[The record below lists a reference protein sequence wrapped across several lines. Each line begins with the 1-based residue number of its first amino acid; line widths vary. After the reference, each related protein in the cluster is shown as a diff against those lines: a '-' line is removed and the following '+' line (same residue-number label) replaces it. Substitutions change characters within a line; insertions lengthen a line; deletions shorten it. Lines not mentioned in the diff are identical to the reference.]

1 MRNRLSAQ
9 RSLLSVSVATALGS
23 VLLCSVPLRLAM
35 AADAPV
41 DTAQPTAGTTT
52 TGTMGSNTRIV
63 QLKGVVVSAGVETA
77 ADQAP
82 TQASLVATQPQSI
95 IGDRYIENVAAATAN
110 YSDIVKIAPS
120 VADVDPNGPGLMESQ
135 FLSIRGFQNGEY
147 NVTFDGIPWGDSN
160 DFTQHST
167 SYFMPQD
174 IGQVTVD
181 RGPGSARTLGNATFG
196 GTLSVDSK
204 DPDQTMSVNPFLS
217 VASFNTQVEG
227 VRVDT
232 GKLDQ
237 YGGTTAYFS
246 VKNLNSDGY
255 LTHAGLDRQNFFG
268 KIVQPLGADTTL
280 TLASNLTRLHQNVS
294 LGATRAQIE
303 QFGPDYGLSADPTSQ
318 SYYRYNYDDITT
330 DFEYLDLQTKLDGWD
345 IGDKL
350 YTYGYRHRGYNGADP
365 NGEQPNGTVYGPDNV
380 PGQRMRM
387 DYRSVGDILRLSH
400 TFGPGEVH
408 LGGWADRQTNQRLQY
423 EIDWSNGGALNAV
436 PTSAAVDRYMSDSL
450 TDMQTYAEYQWHATD
465 KLDVTGGL
473 KFVNFRRTLNAAV
486 NQKTGLPINYAQT
499 WTRDL
504 PSLDLHYALADH
516 WSAYA
521 QWAKGFLA
529 PNLNTFYT
537 IDPSKNQVVPEGTT
551 NEQIGTAWNTDGL
564 NFSLDAYHIDFSN
577 KIESRKI
584 AAQTMFYNAG
594 GAIYKGVEGELTV
607 ALAGGF
613 SVYGNASLNSARK
626 KSDDSWLPN
635 APDRTAALG
644 VLFDH
649 GPWSAS
655 LIDKYVGVRYGDD
668 GQTERLGG
676 YSTADLAASYVFV
689 HPLGAVRDATV
700 SVKVNN
706 LADNTRINALA
717 GYTGQ
722 DGTPLYWTIPERS
735 FELDLSAHF

>member
-1 MRNRLSAQ
+1 MHTCTATRRPLAAA
-9 RSLLSVSVATALGS
+9 VATALG
-23 VLLCSVPLRLAM
+23 LILASM
-35 AADAPV
+35 LPIHAALAAEAAAAAPPV
-41 DTAQPTAGTTT
+41 GT

-63 QLKGVVVSAGVETA
+63 QLNKVTVTGGAETA
-77 ADQAP
+77 TDQAP

-95 IGDRYIENVAAATAN
+95 IGDRYIENVAASTAN

-120 VADVDPNGPGLMESQ
+120 VSDVDPNGPGLMESQ
-135 FLSIRGFQNGEY
+135 GLSVRGFQNGEY

-204 DPDQTMSVNPFLS
+204 DPDMKMSVNPFFS

-227 VRVDT
+227 VRLDT

-246 VKNLNSDGY
+246 AKNLSSDGY
-255 LTHAGLDRQNFFG
+255 LTNAGLNRQNFFA
-268 KIVQPLGADTTL
+268 KIVQPLGDNTTL
-280 TLASNLTRLHQNVS
+280 TFASNLTRLHQNVS
-294 LGATRAQIE
+294 IGATRAQIE
-303 QFGPDYGLSADPTSQ
+303 QYGPNYGLSADPTSQ
-318 SYYRYNYDDITT
+318 SYYGYNYDNITT
-330 DFEYLDLQTKLDGWD
+330 DFEYLDLETELGGWT

-365 NGEQPNGTVYGPDNV
+365 NGEQPNGTIYGPNNV

-400 TFGPGEVH
+400 DLGPGEVH
-408 LGGWADRQTNQRLQY
+408 LGGWVDRQTNQRLQY

-436 PTSAAVDRYMSDSL
+436 PTSAAIDRDMSDSL
-450 TDMQTYAEYQWHATD
+450 TDLQTYAEYQWHATD
-465 KLDVTGGL
+465 KLDVTGGV
-473 KFVNFRRTLNAAV
+473 KFVDFRRTLDADV
-486 NQKTGLPINYAQT
+486 NQKTGLPLHYAQS
-499 WTRDL
+499 WTREL
-504 PSLDLHYALADH
+504 PSLDLHYALSDH

-537 IDPSKNQVVPEGTT
+537 IDPAQNQVVPESTT
-551 NEQIGTAWNTDGL
+551 NEQIGTAWNSDGL
-564 NFSLDAYHIDFSN
+564 TLSLDAYHIDFAN

-584 AAQTMFYNAG
+584 ATQTQFYNAG
-594 GAIYKGVEGELTV
+594 GAIYQGLEGEATV
-607 ALAGGF
+607 AIGDGF
-613 SVYGNASLNSARK
+613 SLYGNASLNSAK
-626 KSDDSWLPN
+626 IKGSNEWLPN
-635 APDRTAALG
+635 APHRTAAVG
-644 VLFDH
+644 MLFDQ

-655 LIDKYVGVRYGDD
+655 LLDKYVGVRYGDS
-668 GQTERLGG
+668 GMTQRLGG
-676 YSTADLAASYVFV
+676 YATADLAASYLFE
-689 HPLGAVRDATV
+689 HPLAAVRDATLTF
-700 SVKVNN
+700 KIAN
-706 LADNTRINALA
+706 LADDKRINALA

-722 DGTPLYWTIPERS
+722 DGTPLYWTVPERS
-735 FELDLSAHF
+735 FELDVSAHF

>member
-1 MRNRLSAQ
+1 MLNRPSAR
-9 RSLLSVSVATALGS
+9 RSLLAVSVTAAVSSALLVGS
-23 VLLCSVPLRLAM
+23 VFN
-35 AADAPV
+35 AAFAAEAPV
-41 DTAQPTAGTTT
+41 VQNQLGT

-63 QLKGVVVSAGVETA
+63 QLKGVVVSVGAETA
-77 ADQAP
+77 TDQAP

-110 YSDIVKIAPS
+110 YSDIAKIAPS
-120 VADVDPNGPGLMESQ
+120 VSDVDPNGPGLMESQ
-135 FLSIRGFQNGEY
+135 GLSIRGFQNGEY

-204 DPDQTMSVNPFLS
+204 DPDQQMSVNPFLS
-217 VASFNTQVEG
+217 VASFNTQIEG

-232 GKLDQ
+232 GKLDR

-246 VKNLNSDGY
+246 AKNLSSDGY

-268 KIVQPLGADTTL
+268 KIVQPLGNDTTL
-280 TLASNLTRLHQNVS
+280 TFASNLTRLHQNVS
-294 LGATRAQIE
+294 IGATRAQIDKY
-303 QFGPDYGLSADPTSQ
+303 GANYGLSADPTSQ
-318 SYYRYNYDDITT
+318 SFYGYNYDNITT
-330 DFEYLDLQTKLDGWD
+330 DFEYLDLETRQGGWE

-365 NGEQPNGTVYGPDNV
+365 NGEQPNGTVYGPNNV

-400 TFGPGEVH
+400 QLGPGDVH
-408 LGGWADRQTNQRLQY
+408 LGGWVDRQTNQRLQY

-436 PTSAAVDRYMSDSL
+436 PTSAAIDRYMSDSL
-450 TDMQTYAEYQWHATD
+450 TDLQTYAEYQWHVTD
-465 KLDVTGGL
+465 KLDVTGGV
-473 KFVNFRRTLNAAV
+473 KFVDFRRTLNAAV

-499 WTRDL
+499 WKREL
-504 PSLDLHYALADH
+504 PSLDMHYAINDH

-529 PNLNTFYT
+529 PNLNTFFT
-537 IDPSKNQVVPEGTT
+537 VDPAQNRVVPEATT

-564 NFSLDAYHIDFSN
+564 TLSLDAYHIDFSN

-584 AAQTMFYNAG
+584 GTQTLFYNAG
-594 GAIYKGVEGELTV
+594 GAIYKGIEGEATV
-607 ALAGGF
+607 AVGGGF
-613 SVYGNASLNSARK
+613 SLYGNASLNSAREK
-626 KSDDSWLPN
+626 ASGQWLPN

-644 VLFDH
+644 VLFDR

-655 LIDKYVGVRYGDD
+655 LLDKYVGVRYGDS
-668 GQTERLGG
+668 GQTQRLGG
-676 YSTADLAASYVFV
+676 YATTDLAASYVFE
-689 HPLGAVRDATV
+689 HPLHAVRDATV
-700 SVKVNN
+700 SVKVGN
-706 LADNTRINALA
+706 LANNKHINALA

>member
-1 MRNRLSAQ
+1 MYYRASVR
-9 RSLLSVSVATALGS
+9 RSVLALRIASALGS
-23 VLLCSVPLRLAM
+23 VWLGMLPLS
-35 AADAPV
+35 AAFGAEMPAPDAP
-41 DTAQPTAGTTT
+41 QST
-52 TGTMGSNTRIV
+52 TGTMGSNTQII
-63 QLKGVVVSAGVETA
+63 QLKKVLVAAGAETA
-77 ADQAP
+77 TDQAP
-82 TQASLVATQPQSI
+82 TQGSLVATQPQSI
-95 IGDRYIENVAAATAN
+95 IGDRYIENVAASTAN

-120 VADVDPNGPGLMESQ
+120 VTDVDPNGAGLMESQ
-135 FLSIRGFQNGEY
+135 GLTIRGFQNGEY

-204 DPDQTMSVNPFLS
+204 TPDLKSSVNPFFS
-217 VASFNTQVEG
+217 VGSFNTQVEG

-246 VKNLNSDGY
+246 AKNLSSDGY
-255 LTHAGLDRQNFFG
+255 LTHAGLDRQNLFA
-268 KIVQPLGADTTL
+268 KIVQPLGENTTL
-280 TLASNLTRLHQNVS
+280 TFATNLTRLHQNVS
-294 LGATRAQIE
+294 IGATRAQIA
-303 QFGPDYGLSADPTSQ
+303 QFGPDHGLSADPTSQ
-318 SYYRYNYDDITT
+318 AFYGYNFDDIST
-330 DFEYLDLQTKLDGWD
+330 DFEYLDLETKLAGWT

-350 YTYGYRHRGYNGADP
+350 YTYGYRHKGYNGADP
-365 NGEQPNGTVYGPDNV
+365 NGEQLNGTVYGPNNV

-387 DYRSVGDILRLSH
+387 DYRSVGDILRVSH
-400 TFGPGEVH
+400 DFGPGEVH
-408 LGGWADRQTNQRLQY
+408 LGGWVDRQTNQRLQY

-436 PTSAAVDRYMSDSL
+436 PTSAAIDRYMSDSL
-450 TDMQTYAEYQWHATD
+450 TDLQTYAEYQWHVTD
-465 KLDVTGGL
+465 KLDVTGGV

-504 PSLDLHYALADH
+504 PSLDIHYAINDH

-521 QWAKGFLA
+521 QLAKGFLA

-537 IDPSKNQVVPEGTT
+537 IDPTQNQVVPESTT
-551 NEQIGTAWNTDGL
+551 NQQIGTVWNTDGVTL
-564 NFSLDAYHIDFSN
+564 SLDAYHIDFSN

-584 AAQTMFYNAG
+584 GTQTLYYNAG
-594 GAIYKGVEGELTV
+594 GAIYKGVEGEATV
-607 ALAGGF
+607 ELGRGF
-613 SVYGNASLNSARK
+613 SVYGNASLNSAK
-626 KSDDSWLPN
+626 EKATGQWLQN

-644 VLFDH
+644 LLFDS
-649 GPWSAS
+649 GAWSAS
-655 LIDKYVGVRYGDD
+655 LVDKFVGVRYGDS
-668 GQTERLGG
+668 GQTQRLGG
-676 YSTADLAASYVFV
+676 YATTDLATSYTFS
-689 HPLGAVRDATV
+689 HPFAAVRDATV
-700 SVKVNN
+700 SFKIGNIGNN
-706 LADNTRINALA
+706 KHINALA

-735 FELDLSAHF
+735 FELDVSAHI

>member
-1 MRNRLSAQ
+1 MYYRASVR
-9 RSLLSVSVATALGS
+9 RSVLAVRIASTLGS
-23 VLLCSVPLRLAM
+23 VWLGMLPLS
-35 AADAPV
+35 AAFGAEMPTPDAP
-41 DTAQPTAGTTT
+41 QST

-63 QLKGVVVSAGVETA
+63 QLKKVLVAAGAETA
-77 ADQAP
+77 TDQAP
-82 TQASLVATQPQSI
+82 TQGSLVATQPQSI
-95 IGDRYIENVAAATAN
+95 IGDRYIENVAASTAN

-120 VADVDPNGPGLMESQ
+120 VTDVDPNGAGLMESQ
-135 FLSIRGFQNGEY
+135 GLTIRGFQNGEY

-204 DPDQTMSVNPFLS
+204 SPDLQMSVNPFFS
-217 VASFNTQVEG
+217 VGSFNTQVEG

-246 VKNLNSDGY
+246 AKNLSSDGY
-255 LTHAGLDRQNFFG
+255 LTNAGLDRQNFFA
-268 KIVQPLGADTTL
+268 KVVQPLGENTTL
-280 TLASNLTRLHQNVS
+280 TFASNLTRLHQNVS
-294 LGATRAQIE
+294 IGATRAQIA
-303 QFGPDYGLSADPTSQ
+303 QFGPDHGLSADPASQ
-318 SYYRYNYDDITT
+318 AFYGYNFDKITT
-330 DFEYLDLQTKLDGWD
+330 DFEYLDLETKLAGWT

-350 YTYGYRHRGYNGADP
+350 YTYGYRHKGYNGADP

-400 TFGPGEVH
+400 DFGPGEVH
-408 LGGWADRQTNQRLQY
+408 LGGWVDRQTNQRLQY
-423 EIDWSNGGALNAV
+423 EIDWSNGGALNGV
-436 PTSAAVDRYMSDSL
+436 PTSAAIDRYMSDSL
-450 TDMQTYAEYQWHATD
+450 TDLQTYAEYQWHVTD
-465 KLDVTGGL
+465 KLDVTGGV
-473 KFVNFRRTLNAAV
+473 KFVNFRRTLDAAV

-504 PSLDLHYALADH
+504 PSLDIHYALNDH

-521 QWAKGFLA
+521 QVAKGFLA

-537 IDPSKNQVVPEGTT
+537 IDPTQNQVIPESTT
-551 NEQIGTAWNTDGL
+551 NQQIGTVWNSDGV
-564 NFSLDAYHIDFSN
+564 SLSVDAYHIDFSN
-577 KIESRKI
+577 KIESRKVGT
-584 AAQTMFYNAG
+584 QTLFYNAG
-594 GAIYKGVEGELTV
+594 GAIYKGVEGEATV
-607 ALAGGF
+607 ELGRGF
-613 SVYGNASLNSARK
+613 SVYGNASLNSAK
-626 KSDDSWLPN
+626 EKDTNQWLPN

-644 VLFDH
+644 LLFDS
-649 GPWSAS
+649 GAWSAS
-655 LIDKYVGVRYGDD
+655 LVDKFVGVRYGDS
-668 GQTERLGG
+668 GQTQRLGG
-676 YSTADLAASYVFV
+676 YATTDLATSYTFS
-689 HPLGAVRDATV
+689 HPFAAVRDATV
-700 SVKVNN
+700 SFKVGN
-706 LADNTRINALA
+706 LGDNKHINALA

-735 FELDLSAHF
+735 FELDVSAHI